1 MERIKI
7 AFNNSDQEEQKD
19 DLVFLLLLFIFGY
32 YATLNRIFQKPA
44 NQLIAAITCLCG
56 NIVDF
61 FNQIF
66 SYPYRKSFEAIFPF
80 CTLWGYD

>member
-61 FNQIF
+61 FQPNLF
-66 SYPYRKSFEAIFPF
+66 LSVSKKF
-80 CTLWGYD
+80 